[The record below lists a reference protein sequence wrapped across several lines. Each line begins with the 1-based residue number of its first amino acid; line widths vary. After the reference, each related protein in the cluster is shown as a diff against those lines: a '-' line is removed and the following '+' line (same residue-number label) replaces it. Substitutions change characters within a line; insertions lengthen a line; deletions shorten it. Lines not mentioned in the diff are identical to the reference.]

1 MLAQFIKGGISMTL
15 ALWSIDGPIIQESR
29 DTKGAKFARNPIDM
43 CERSQLGTQESLY
56 KLSEYELPGKE
67 PGHQVQIARNDF
79 NAYREGEKRIRVNLW
94 VPGAKL
100 LEVGS
105 AYFFQ
110 DVRSNDSR
118 VDSPHIIREFLRDP
132 KETISR
138 RAALAPRTRMVRWG
152 SCPGKR

>member
-1 MLAQFIKGGISMTL
+1 MTL
-15 ALWSIDGPIIQESR
+15 ALWSIDGPIIEESC
-29 DTKGAKFARNPIDM
+29 DTKVAKFARNSIDI

-56 KLSEYELPGKE
+56 ELSEYELSGKE
-67 PGHQVQIARNDF
+67 PSHKVQIARNDF
-79 NAYREGEKRIRVNLW
+79 NVYREGEKRIRVNLW
-94 VPGAKL
+94 VRVAKL

-110 DVRSNDSR
+110 GVRSNDPR
-118 VDSPHIIREFLRDP
+118 VDSPRIIRGFLRDP

-152 SCPGKR
+152 SCPGKRREG